1 MMTYRQSVSH
11 DFFQPCFLVAVSLLV
26 LRPAVPGILLVA
38 RPIGH
43 TDVNMLPRV
52 FAVVAPRPAG
62 VNPRPS
68 DRKPAAQPVAP
79 LWHRYSTYLCMFTC
93 MGYRV
98 KRTAEGLLSSL
109 VSRVRPQ
116 VTCLWS
122 FVTEPVACL
131 PAAK

>member
-1 MMTYRQSVSH
+1 MTYRQSVSH

-79 LWHRYSTYLCMFTC
+79 LCHRYPPTFVCSPAWAIVS
-93 MGYRV
+93 R
-98 KRTAEGLLSSL
+98 GLL
-109 VSRVRPQ
+109 RVY
-116 VTCLWS
+116 
-122 FVTEPVACL
+122 
-131 PAAK
+131 